1 MARYFAGF
9 RKLAT
14 LPSRLCRPLLLL
26 LARFAFRLSLLLLLP
41 LLLPLP
47 VLPLL
52 LLLLR
57 VVRLPELLLLFLLL
71 QLLSRTRFLKKTK
84 TKDSRNK
91 PLAWQRAPHTQC
103 ARPCCWVRVHYSLA
117 GSHFLRFA
125 PFPP

>member
-1 MARYFAGF
+1 M
-9 RKLAT
+9 AT

-26 LARFAFRLSLLLLLP
+26 LARFAYRPSLLLLLLP
-41 LLLPLP
+41 LLLSLP